1 MEEPRYKLK
10 SAPNF
15 SVVELDRF
23 RRNLHMGTQ
32 DEPDTSQDEYL
43 QEILDAVIDEV
54 QEDIGRQLA
63 RATYTLYLDAFPA
76 EDLRITRGPVA
87 AINSVKYYD
96 SANAQQTVAVAD
108 YQLDNILLDGRLKF
122 FNTYGVYSNRLN
134 AVEIE
139 FTCGWASVAD
149 IPKGIIEAIVLL
161 ATERYLNPEN
171 AMLNFGMSLRQTA
184 AQNKL
189 RKYRVQRF

>member
-10 SAPNF
+10 TAPIF
-15 SVVELDRF
+15 SVVELAKF

-32 DEPDTSQDEYL
+32 DEPDTSQDMYL
-43 QEILDAVIDEV
+43 QEILDTVIDEV

-63 RATYTLYLDAFPA
+63 RATYTMYLDAFPA

-87 AINSVKYYD
+87 AISSVKYYD
-96 SANAQQTVAVAD
+96 SANVLQTVAAAD

-122 FNTYGVYSNRLN
+122 INTYGVYSNRLN
-134 AVEIE
+134 GLEIE
-139 FTCGWASVAD
+139 FTCGWATAAE
-149 IPKGIIEAIVLL
+149 IPQGIVDAIILR
-161 ATERYLNPEN
+161 ATERYINPEN

-184 AQNKL
+184 AENKL